1 MLTKQ
6 PSHISFLIILYSP
19 KVRAV
24 RQDVRLRG
32 SGRGVAEPA
41 DGDDAVHGEGP
52 DNRGHGHVRGEAE
65 GELDIRLSGPGT
77 GKNI

>member
-1 MLTKQ
+1 M
-6 PSHISFLIILYSP
+6 
-19 KVRAV
+19 
-24 RQDVRLRG
+24 RLRG